1 MEEII
6 LWKSN
11 NEGAWPGES
20 EPFVKAYPSHIKM
33 VKVIWLLPSIKFNIF
48 LLSWFDRTVGRF
60 DERMKQYQRKEQWHD
75 KCRFCCHHKVYKG
88 RSRLIPIWLI
98 PPTETPL
105 PWSSFMPLGSLPLH
119 LFAGANHTKQFTA
132 VPKYDAVFS
141 LCDIRPVSRH
151 RIPSQHQPECICG
164 PTSSSDSD
172 WPTNFSAIFICTR
185 HPNLPTIV
193 TTRGSWING
202 YERRPLWSSW
212 LWLILVSGWRVIT
225 LAVTQ
230 DRHRDPDT
238 GDCEEPTLSDGDNP
252 EEI

>member
-1 MEEII
+1 MEII

-33 VKVIWLLPSIKFNIF
+33 VNVIKLLPSIKFNIF
-48 LLSWFDRTVGRF
+48 LVSWFDLTVGRF

-75 KCRFCCHHKVYKG
+75 KCHFCCHHKVYKG
-88 RSRLIPIWLI
+88 RSRLIPVWLI

-105 PWSSFMPLGSLPLH
+105 PWSSFMPLGCLPLSTC
-119 LFAGANHTKQFTA
+119 LLEQIIQN
-132 VPKYDAVFS
+132 S
-141 LCDIRPVSRH
+141 LQPSLNTTLSSPSVDIRPVSRH

-172 WPTNFSAIFICTR
+172 WPTNFSAIFICPR

-202 YERRPLWSSW
+202 YERRPLWSPGSDW
-212 LWLILVSGWRVIT
+212 FWS
-225 LAVTQ
+225 
-230 DRHRDPDT
+230 PD
-238 GDCEEPTLSDGDNP
+238 DKWSH
-252 EEI
+252 

>member
-1 MEEII
+1 MEII

-33 VKVIWLLPSIKFNIF
+33 VNVIKLLPSIKFNIF
-48 LLSWFDRTVGRF
+48 LVSWIDLTVGRF

-75 KCRFCCHHKVYKG
+75 KCHFCCHHKVYKG
-88 RSRLIPIWLI
+88 RSRLIPVWLI

-105 PWSSFMPLGSLPLH
+105 PWSSFMPLGCLPLSTC
-119 LFAGANHTKQFTA
+119 LLEQIIQN
-132 VPKYDAVFS
+132 S
-141 LCDIRPVSRH
+141 LQPSLNTTLSSPSVDIRPVSRH

-172 WPTNFSAIFICTR
+172 WPTNFSAIFICSR

-202 YERRPLWSSW
+202 YERRPLWSPGSDW
-212 LWLILVSGWRVIT
+212 FWS
-225 LAVTQ
+225 
-230 DRHRDPDT
+230 PD
-238 GDCEEPTLSDGDNP
+238 DKWSH
-252 EEI
+252 

>member
-1 MEEII
+1 MEII

-33 VKVIWLLPSIKFNIF
+33 VNVIKLLPSIKFNIF
-48 LLSWFDRTVGRF
+48 LVSWFDLTVGRF

-75 KCRFCCHHKVYKG
+75 KCHFCCHHKVYKG
-88 RSRLIPIWLI
+88 RSRLIPVWLI

-105 PWSSFMPLGSLPLH
+105 PWSSFMPLGCLPLSTC
-119 LFAGANHTKQFTA
+119 LLEQIIQN
-132 VPKYDAVFS
+132 S
-141 LCDIRPVSRH
+141 LQPSLNTTLSSPSVDIRPVSRH

-172 WPTNFSAIFICTR
+172 WPTNFSAIFICSR

-202 YERRPLWSSW
+202 YERRPLWSPGSDW
-212 LWLILVSGWRVIT
+212 FWS
-225 LAVTQ
+225 
-230 DRHRDPDT
+230 PD
-238 GDCEEPTLSDGDNP
+238 DEWSH
-252 EEI
+252 

>member
-1 MEEII
+1 MEII

-33 VKVIWLLPSIKFNIF
+33 VNVIKLLPSIKFNIF
-48 LLSWFDRTVGRF
+48 LVSWFDLTVGRF

-75 KCRFCCHHKVYKG
+75 KCHFCCHHKVYKG
-88 RSRLIPIWLI
+88 RSRLIPVWLI

-105 PWSSFMPLGSLPLH
+105 PWSSFMPLGCLPLSTC
-119 LFAGANHTKQFTA
+119 LLEQIIQN
-132 VPKYDAVFS
+132 S
-141 LCDIRPVSRH
+141 LQPSLNTTLSSPSVDIRPVSRH

-172 WPTNFSAIFICTR
+172 WPTNFSAIFICSR

-202 YERRPLWSSW
+202 YERRPLWSPGSDW
-212 LWLILVSGWRVIT
+212 FWS
-225 LAVTQ
+225 
-230 DRHRDPDT
+230 PD
-238 GDCEEPTLSDGDNP
+238 DKWSH
-252 EEI
+252 

>member
-1 MEEII
+1 MEII

-33 VKVIWLLPSIKFNIF
+33 VNVIKLLPSIKFNIF
-48 LLSWFDRTVGRF
+48 LVSWFDLTVGRF

-75 KCRFCCHHKVYKG
+75 KCHFCCHHKVYKG
-88 RSRLIPIWLI
+88 RSRLIPVWLI

-105 PWSSFMPLGSLPLH
+105 PWSSFMPLGCLLLSTCLLEQIIQNSLQP
-119 LFAGANHTKQFTA
+119 
-132 VPKYDAVFS
+132 S
-141 LCDIRPVSRH
+141 LNTTLSSPSVDIRPVSRH

-172 WPTNFSAIFICTR
+172 WPTNFSAIFICPR

-202 YERRPLWSSW
+202 YERRPLWSPGSDW
-212 LWLILVSGWRVIT
+212 FWS
-225 LAVTQ
+225 
-230 DRHRDPDT
+230 PD
-238 GDCEEPTLSDGDNP
+238 DKWSH
-252 EEI
+252 

>member
-1 MEEII
+1 MEII

-33 VKVIWLLPSIKFNIF
+33 VNVIKLLPSIKFNIF
-48 LLSWFDRTVGRF
+48 LVSWFDLTVGRF

-75 KCRFCCHHKVYKG
+75 KCHFCCHHKVYKG

-105 PWSSFMPLGSLPLH
+105 PWSSFMPLGCLPLSTC
-119 LFAGANHTKQFTA
+119 LLEQIIQN
-132 VPKYDAVFS
+132 S
-141 LCDIRPVSRH
+141 LQPSLNTTLSSPSVDIRPVSRH

-172 WPTNFSAIFICTR
+172 WPTNFSAIFICSR

-202 YERRPLWSSW
+202 YERRPLWSPGSDW
-212 LWLILVSGWRVIT
+212 FWS
-225 LAVTQ
+225 
-230 DRHRDPDT
+230 PD
-238 GDCEEPTLSDGDNP
+238 DKWSH
-252 EEI
+252 

>member
-33 VKVIWLLPSIKFNIF
+33 VNVIKLLPSIKFNIF
-48 LLSWFDRTVGRF
+48 LVSWFDLTVGRF

-75 KCRFCCHHKVYKG
+75 KCHFCCHHKVYKG
-88 RSRLIPIWLI
+88 RSRLIPVWLI

-105 PWSSFMPLGSLPLH
+105 PWSSFMPLGCLLLSTCLLEQIIQNSLQP
-119 LFAGANHTKQFTA
+119 
-132 VPKYDAVFS
+132 S
-141 LCDIRPVSRH
+141 LNTTLSSPSVDIRPVSRH

-172 WPTNFSAIFICTR
+172 WPTNFSAIFICSR

-202 YERRPLWSSW
+202 YERRPLWSPGSDW
-212 LWLILVSGWRVIT
+212 FWS
-225 LAVTQ
+225 
-230 DRHRDPDT
+230 PD
-238 GDCEEPTLSDGDNP
+238 DKWSH
-252 EEI
+252 

>member
-1 MEEII
+1 MEII

-33 VKVIWLLPSIKFNIF
+33 VNVIKLLPSIKFNIF
-48 LLSWFDRTVGRF
+48 LVSWFDLTVGRF

-75 KCRFCCHHKVYKG
+75 KCHFCCHHKVYKG
-88 RSRLIPIWLI
+88 RSRLIPVWLI
-98 PPTETPL
+98 PPTGTPL
-105 PWSSFMPLGSLPLH
+105 PWSSFMPLGCLPLSTC
-119 LFAGANHTKQFTA
+119 LLEQIIQN
-132 VPKYDAVFS
+132 S
-141 LCDIRPVSRH
+141 LQPSLNTTLCPPSVDIRPVSRH

-172 WPTNFSAIFICTR
+172 WPTNFSAIFICSR

-202 YERRPLWSSW
+202 YERRPLWSPGSDW
-212 LWLILVSGWRVIT
+212 FWS
-225 LAVTQ
+225 
-230 DRHRDPDT
+230 PD
-238 GDCEEPTLSDGDNP
+238 DKWSH
-252 EEI
+252 

>member
-1 MEEII
+1 MEII

-33 VKVIWLLPSIKFNIF
+33 VNVIKLLPSIKFNIF
-48 LLSWFDRTVGRF
+48 LVSWFDLTVGRF

-75 KCRFCCHHKVYKG
+75 KCHFCCHHKVYKG
-88 RSRLIPIWLI
+88 RSRLIPVWLI

-105 PWSSFMPLGSLPLH
+105 PWSSFMPLGCLPLSTC
-119 LFAGANHTKQFTA
+119 LLEQIIQN
-132 VPKYDAVFS
+132 S
-141 LCDIRPVSRH
+141 LQPSLNTTLSSPSVDIRPVSRH

-172 WPTNFSAIFICTR
+172 WPTNFSAIFICSR

-202 YERRPLWSSW
+202 YERRPLWSPW

-238 GDCEEPTLSDGDNP
+238 GDC
-252 EEI
+252 